1 MTALAIV
8 NPISQFFD
16 LDGTPLQAGAL
27 YFGVAN
33 TNPMTSPATVYWDAA
48 ATQPAAQPIRT
59 SNGFPMRAGTP
70 ASIYTSGNVSL
81 LVLNSN
87 GIQVLYAANSSDSGG
102 ASSVQA
108 DLAALIAELADTAD
122 PANGD
127 AMIGVKLAATGAA
140 ARTQHAVNAQ
150 SVWITDFTG
159 ADATGATG
167 NDAAYLAAT
176 NYLTSVGGGILNFP
190 AGTFKFT
197 AAISLPTLITLQG
210 QGYNVTTLKR
220 AFTGDFITS
229 CGAVSQL
236 RDLSID
242 GDTATHGAGRGVLY
256 PTGSYGCIHSGV
268 NIHSFVD
275 PCVEF
280 ANNGG
285 STFKAFGSY
294 YFTTSTTTAA
304 IKMNTDVGAN
314 PRHFYGCES
323 SGCILYDFG
332 NANNTFVYGG
342 YVGGMIFGSASS
354 KVLLH
359 GLRVGNAIPNVT
371 ISGQSHTLVNCSF
384 GNAGTFTLDATTT
397 SAQISN
403 CEIAG
408 WNVVD
413 LGLFNSIYYGGH
425 LAYTPTWSGST
436 AAPDIG
442 TGVGKDGVVTGL
454 YTRHGNVITGHIELT
469 LSNDAGAGTGLW
481 TFSLPRA
488 DYSSYVQQCGSGM
501 SQSTGTSRLLVSRVE
516 PGTGNVQAFYQNGT
530 ALAQLGSAASVWAS
544 GDIVRFNFSYM
555 TR

>member
-1 MTALAIV
+1 MAASLSGVFNLQSFTDGGLPLASGRLYTYTQGTTTHKVAYTDQPGAVPHTYVSDGGGGLYIALDARGELPAPLYLTTGSYDIALKRADGSTVWTRRADPIDDSGTNVLAQLANSASSSLGAALVAYNDALTYPAGSVGAALA
-8 NPISQFFD
+8 
-16 LDGTPLQAGAL
+16 
-27 YFGVAN
+27 
-33 TNPMTSPATVYWDAA
+33 DAA
-48 ATQPAAQPIRT
+48 
-59 SNGFPMRAGTP
+59 FGT
-70 ASIYTSGNVSL
+70 G
-81 LVLNSN
+81 
-87 GIQVLYAANSSDSGG
+87 
-102 ASSVQA
+102 
-108 DLAALIAELADTAD
+108 
-122 PANGD
+122 
-127 AMIGVKLAATGAA
+127 
-140 ARTQHAVNAQ
+140 
-150 SVWITDFTG
+150 VWITAYPG
-159 ADATGATG
+159 ADPTGATG
-167 NDAAYLAAT
+167 SDAAYAAAIAD
-176 NYLTSVGGGILNFP
+176 LVALGGGPLYFP
-190 AGTFKFT
+190 QGTFKFT
-197 AAISLPTLITLQG
+197 ASITLPTKITLVG

-256 PTGSYGCIHSGV
+256 PTGSYGCIHFGV

-304 IKMNTDVGAN
+304 VKMNTDVGAN

-354 KVLLH
+354 KVMLH

-397 SAQISN
+397 SVQISN

-488 DYSSYVQQCGSGM
+488 DYASFVQNCGSGM
-501 SQSTGTSRLLVSRVE
+501 SQSAGTSRLLVSRVE
-516 PGTGNVQAFYQNGT
+516 PGTGNVQCFYQNGT